1 MKATDRMD
9 RITGDAAVAALA
21 SPVRQEIIDTVEA
34 LGDGATI
41 AELASQ
47 LGRPADGLYY
57 HARQLVRAGLLVRS
71 GSPEVYRTP
80 KTRGGLRLDYR
91 HDVPAIRRVIASM
104 LRIARR
110 DFDAGFA
117 VPGVAVDGARRS
129 LWAGRSKGWVG
140 AADLAEINAMIA
152 RIRRILH
159 RKRRRGTDRLIS
171 WCFVLA
177 PIAVRPKRR

>member
-1 MKATDRMD
+1 MGAIDRTG
-9 RITGDAAVAALA
+9 RITGAAAVAALA
-21 SPVRQEIIDTVEA
+21 SPVRQEIIDTIEA
-34 LGDGATI
+34 LGGATI

-57 HARQLVRAGLLVRS
+57 HVRRLVRAGLLVGR

-80 KTRGGLRLDYR
+80 KALRLDYR
-91 HDVPAIRRVIASM
+91 RDVPAIRRVIASM

-110 DFDAGFA
+110 DFDSGFA
-117 VPGVAVDGARRS
+117 IPGIAVGGARRS

-152 RIRRILH
+152 RIERILH
-159 RKRRRGTDRLIS
+159 RKRRKDSDRLIS

-177 PIAVRPKRR
+177 PIAARPKRR